1 MNSKWFMLTVV
12 GKDQPG
18 IVARI
23 TESLFDAGCNFGEAS
38 MSRLGGN
45 FTIMLMVQYDGELQ
59 LLESIVKPVA
69 DELGLHCHFDE
80 IEGHLH
86 AHREPNVR
94 ISVYGP
100 DRTGIV
106 AHVTGNLAKAGL
118 DIYDLESDVGGTEA
132 KPVYIMHIEGHA
144 NKGIDAIKQALDAEV
159 GQGIETRLEEIDTII
174 G

>member
-1 MNSKWFMLTVV
+1 MNNKWFMLTVV

-18 IVARI
+18 IVAGI
-23 TESLFDAGCNFGEAS
+23 SEALFNAGCNFGEAS

-45 FTIMLMVQYDGELQ
+45 FTVMLMVQYGGSMQ
-59 LLESIVKPVA
+59 QLESIIKPTA

-86 AHREPNVR
+86 AHREPNIR

-106 AHVTGNLAKAGL
+106 AHVTGALARAGL
-118 DIYDLESDVGGTEA
+118 DIYDLESDVAGTDA

-144 NKGIDAIKQALDAEV
+144 NKGIDAIKEALDQQA
-159 GQGIETRLEEIDTII
+159 GQGIEAHLEEIDTII

>member
-1 MNSKWFMLTVV
+1 MLTVV
-12 GKDQPG
+12 GKDKPG
-18 IVARI
+18 IVASI
-23 TESLFDAGCNFGEAS
+23 SEALFEAGCNFGEAS

-45 FTIMLMVQYDGELQ
+45 FTIMLMVQYAGEIRR
-59 LLESIVKPVA
+59 LEDIVATVTRR
-69 DELGLHCHFDE
+69 LNLRCHVDA

-86 AHREPNVR
+86 AHREPDVR

-106 AHVTGNLAKAGL
+106 AHITGTLAKAGL
-118 DIYDLESDVGGTEA
+118 DIYDLESDVGGSDE

-144 NKGIDAIKQALDAEV
+144 LHGIDAIRQALAADQAP
-159 GQGIETRLEEIDTII
+159 GIQTHLEEIDTII

>member
-1 MNSKWFMLTVV
+1 MQDNWYMLTVV
-12 GKDQPG
+12 GRDRPG
-18 IVARI
+18 IVAQV
-23 TESLFDAGCNFGEAS
+23 TEALFNEQCNFGEAS

-45 FTIMLMVQYDGELQ
+45 FTIMLMVQYDGGPQHLSDVVNAIAKQ
-59 LLESIVKPVA
+59 
-69 DELGLHCHFDE
+69 LGLHCHVDK

-86 AHREPNVR
+86 DHREPDVR

-106 AHVTGNLAKAGL
+106 SHVTGTLAKAGL
-118 DIYDLESDVGGTEA
+118 EIYDLESDVGGSDD

-144 NKGIDAIKQALDAEV
+144 ANGVQALRDALQDESEP
-159 GQGIETRLEEIDTII
+159 GIQTHLEEIDTVI

>member
-1 MNSKWFMLTVV
+1 MNSQWYMLTVV

-23 TESLFDAGCNFGEAS
+23 SEALFDAGCNFGEAS

-45 FTIMLMVQYDGELQ
+45 FTVMLMVQYEDGLQ
-59 LLESIVKPVA
+59 QLENIVRPVA
-69 DELGLHCHFDE
+69 EQLGLHCHFDA

-86 AHREPNVR
+86 AHREPDVR

-106 AHVTGNLAKAGL
+106 AHITGTLAKAGL
-118 DIYDLESDVGGTEA
+118 DICDLESDVGGTED

-144 NKGIDAIKQALDAEV
+144 DQGVEAIKKALESTGRPDITTH
-159 GQGIETRLEEIDTII
+159 IEEMDTII